1 MVGKGICSGPQTRCR
16 VGCPNISFFEGK
28 IRVLK
33 IIIDFDA
40 NLTIIVDFGATSI
53 RRKDGARIRARTSKK
68 SIKDDKDT
76 KTLME
81 NTVAGTRTNTKTIQ
95 NLSVPQNV
103 DFGFSD
109 FPQNP
114 DHFFFENHQKA
125 VRQKSSISYQNP
137 DESGRSL
144 D

>member
-1 MVGKGICSGPQTRCR
+1 M
-16 VGCPNISFFEGK
+16 IS
-28 IRVLK
+28 I
-33 IIIDFDA
+33 
-40 NLTIIVDFGATSI
+40 DFGANLGLH
-53 RRKDGARIRARTSKK
+53 GARIRARTSKK

-81 NTVAGTRTNTKTIQ
+81 NTVAGTRTNTKSIQ

-103 DFGFSD
+103 DFRFSDFGFSD
-109 FPQNP
+109 FPQNYN
-114 DHFFFENHQKA
+114 HFFLENHQKY
-125 VRQKSSISYQNP
+125 VNKKSSISYQNP